1 MIIFWSCQFE
11 LMINFLIMSF
21 NLKDKIHCVLY
32 LCCTGLGNNFWNR
45 GIVGKFPHTRKGV
58 ARDSEVINHDQKE
71 PRADTGTNYRAN
83 GSSCDREKY
92 LSLYLGR
99 IAFPPSD
106 WFIRH
111 LYGQILSK
119 WFGSGEAVLI
129 TCACC
134 WLTPNTRTHEYRLR
148 IFTPPT

>member
-1 MIIFWSCQFE
+1 MSVWINDQFFDHVLQFE
-11 LMINFLIMSF
+11 GQDPLCLVSLLHWTWEQFL
-21 NLKDKIHCVLY
+21 KPWY
-32 LCCTGLGNNFWNR
+32 R
-45 GIVGKFPHTRKGV
+45 GQISTYQKGGCS
-58 ARDSEVINHDQKE
+58 DSEVINHDQKE
-71 PRADTGTNYRAN
+71 PRADAGTNYRAN